1 MGALIEKL
9 FGGGGPLVSL
19 DTGNACS
26 SQCCDEV
33 VSESSDSV
41 VSPHT
46 ILTHESWHEPT
57 SDRIWTTDPPSTS
70 IGKEEESS
78 IPNEAKTTQNKCESG
93 TSVAGPVVLAN
104 PGDVQDMK
112 F

>member
-9 FGGGGPLVSL
+9 FGGGPGPLIQL
-19 DTGNACS
+19 DTANACS

-41 VSPHT
+41 ISPHT
-46 ILTHESWHEPT
+46 VLTHESWHEPT
-57 SDRIWTTDPPSTS
+57 ADRVWTTDPP
-70 IGKEEESS
+70 ESS
-78 IPNEAKTTQNKCESG
+78 IPNEAKTKEKKCESG
-93 TSVAGPVVLAN
+93 SCAQGLEVLGDHGNVAN
-104 PGDVQDMK
+104 MK

>member
-19 DTGNACS
+19 DTSGACS
-26 SQCCDEV
+26 SKCCDE

-41 VSPHT
+41 ISPHT
-46 ILTHESWHEPT
+46 VLTHESWHEPT
-57 SDRIWTTDPPSTS
+57 ADKIFTTDPPH
-70 IGKEEESS
+70 EESS
-78 IPNEAKTTQNKCESG
+78 IPNEAKTNEKKCESG
-93 TSVAGPVVLAN
+93 SCAQGLEVL
-104 PGDVQDMK
+104 GDHGNVENMK

>member
-9 FGGGGPLVSL
+9 FGGPGPLIQL
-19 DTGNACS
+19 DTANACS

-46 ILTHESWHEPT
+46 VLTHESWHEPT
-57 SDRIWTTDPPSTS
+57 ADRVWTTDPP
-70 IGKEEESS
+70 EESS
-78 IPNEAKTTQNKCESG
+78 IPNEAKTIENKCASG
-93 TSVAGPVVLAN
+93 TSVVGLEVL
-104 PGDVQDMK
+104 GDHGSVQDMK

>member
-33 VSESSDSV
+33 VSESSDSA
-41 VSPHT
+41 SPHT

-57 SDRIWTTDPPSTS
+57 ADRLWTTDPPPTNMDR
-70 IGKEEESS
+70 KEECS

>member
-1 MGALIEKL
+1 MEGLIEKL

-19 DTGNACS
+19 DTSGACS
-26 SQCCDEV
+26 SKCCDE

-46 ILTHESWHEPT
+46 VLTHESWHEPT
-57 SDRIWTTDPPSTS
+57 ADRVWTTDPP
-70 IGKEEESS
+70 EESS
-78 IPNEAKTTQNKCESG
+78 IPNEAKTNEKKCESG
-93 TSVAGPVVLAN
+93 TCVVGPVVLAN
-104 PGDVQDMK
+104 PGDVRGTT

>member
-19 DTGNACS
+19 DTSGACS
-26 SQCCDEV
+26 SKCCDEV

-46 ILTHESWHEPT
+46 VLTHESWHEPT
-57 SDRIWTTDPPSTS
+57 ADRVWTTDTP
-70 IGKEEESS
+70 EESS
-78 IPNEAKTTQNKCESG
+78 IPNEAKTNEKKCESG
-93 TSVAGPVVLAN
+93 TSFVGLGVLGDHGNVAN
-104 PGDVQDMK
+104 MK